1 MGWIVKN
8 SATEQIPRRDEPY
21 LTDELKAKLEEEAV
35 QWYPTRRAAIM
46 ATLHE
51 IQEQYGWIPYQALE
65 ETAEFLDI
73 SFAEAMDTVTFYEEY
88 FLHPKGQ
95 YVIWI
100 CQSIACELL
109 EHNKLLDH
117 CREKL
122 GIEVGETTDDGKF
135 TLMTVECLGS
145 CGTAPVALVNERLHE
160 NLNVQNLDEILNSL
174 E

>member
-8 SATEQIPRRDEPY
+8 SATMEVPRRDEPY
-21 LTDELKAKLEEEAV
+21 LTDELKQKLEEEAV

-88 FLHPKGQ
+88 FLHPKGK

-109 EHNKLLDH
+109 QHNQLLDH

-122 GIEVGETTDDGKF
+122 NIEVGETTEDGKF

-174 E
+174 D

>member
-8 SATEQIPRRDEPY
+8 SATMEVPRRDEPY
-21 LTDELKAKLEEEAV
+21 LNDELKQQLEHEAV

-46 ATLHE
+46 PTLHA
-51 IQEQYGWIPYQALE
+51 IQERYGWIPYQALE
-65 ETAEFLDI
+65 ETAAFLNI

-88 FLHPKGQ
+88 FLHPKGK
-95 YVIWI
+95 YVIWV

-109 EHNKLLDH
+109 NHTSLLEHCK
-117 CREKL
+117 EKL
-122 GIEVGETTDDGKF
+122 NIEVGETTEDGRF

-145 CGTAPVALVNERLHE
+145 CGTAPVALVNEKLHE
-160 NLNVQNLDEILNSL
+160 NLTVQNLDSILDSL

>member
-8 SATEQIPRRDEPY
+8 SATMEIPRRDEPY
-21 LTDELKAKLEEEAV
+21 LDDELKSWLEEEAV

-46 ATLHE
+46 PVLHA
-51 IQEQYGWIPYQALE
+51 IQEHNGWIPHQALE
-65 ETAEFLDI
+65 ETAEFLNI

-88 FLHPKGQ
+88 FLRPKGK
-95 YVIWI
+95 YVIWV

-109 EHNKLLDH
+109 NHTSLLEHCKDKLNID
-117 CREKL
+117 
-122 GIEVGETTDDGKF
+122 VGETTEDGKF

-145 CGTAPVALVNERLHE
+145 CGTAPVALVGETLHE
-160 NLNVQNLDEILNSL
+160 NVTVQNLDSILDSL